1 MKKVA
6 GSLLSLLL
14 LTLCS
19 CGQPASNGASRSPAG
34 QKNDSVM
41 GLVKKYFNA
50 KSVDSMYALTGE
62 RFRKQISP
70 GMVRNVTDN
79 NLFPLGEMKQAV
91 FLKDADKV
99 SIYKAVFASA
109 TLQMVIG
116 LDPADKLEAFAFQ
129 PYEDESAGKTGPVAS
144 NNPLVTAQDR
154 IVDSVALG
162 YMRRLA
168 PVGLSIGILRNG
180 KTSFYGYGEATKGEG
195 NVPGARTL
203 FEIGSITKT
212 FTATMLGLAVGE
224 GKMSL
229 DDPVNK

>member
-1 MKKVA
+1 
-6 GSLLSLLL
+6 
-14 LTLCS
+14 
-19 CGQPASNGASRSPAG
+19 
-34 QKNDSVM
+34 
-41 GLVKKYFNA
+41 
-50 KSVDSMYALTGE
+50 
-62 RFRKQISP
+62 
-70 GMVRNVTDN
+70 
-79 NLFPLGEMKQAV
+79 MKQAV

-229 DDPVNK
+229 DDPVNKYLPDSIPPLEFHGRIVTIRDLSNHTGGIPRMPDNFQSKVSNGNDPYADYTVNDLYGWLRTLRLTREPGSRFEYSNAGVGLLGTI